1 MANHTRFCG
10 AREWLGRVDD
20 WLWSGYRRI
29 SCLGEKSNDAIPAA
43 VVLFRRDAVFWQRDH
58 ASRDHRVVLAEWRS

>member
-1 MANHTRFCG
+1 MANHTRFGG
-10 AREWLGRVDD
+10 ARELGRVDD
-20 WLWSGYRRI
+20 SLGSGYRRI

-43 VVLFRRDAVFWQRDH
+43 VVLFRRAAVFWQRDH